1 MHKVRTKFDENFQLV
16 LVRKSNIE
24 QIILRSDLG

>member
-1 MHKVRTKFDENFQLV
+1 MHKVRTKFDENFQFV